1 MSFNGTEGAPI
12 ELSKAADWTANYRNA
27 NSEGIRAH
35 FFGKDILNEILAQ
48 EGCEGIRIY
57 YALDD
62 DGTQQ
67 LILVG
72 ADASEND
79 MVDGI
84 VADYSKPCPSQCGMA
99 NSLNN

>member
-12 ELSKAADWTANYRNA
+12 ELDKAASWTANYRNA
-27 NSEGIRAH
+27 NSQGIKAH

-79 MVDGI
+79 MVDGV
-84 VADYSKPCPSQCGMA
+84 VADYSRPCPNVCGVS
-99 NSLNN
+99 NSLNT